1 MEFVEKVKTKYPYL
15 SENHALELVDRA
27 KMFYYSLKFPFVH
40 DIDENSHP
48 IVAFKEKNWIMS
60 ACEEL
65 IERQGFNSAV
75 AYRENGVSWSLDG
88 AQISQRLCELIIPEA
103 MVITRG

>member
-15 SENHALELVDRA
+15 SENDALAIVDRA
-27 KMFYYSLKFPFVH
+27 KMFYYSLKFPFSH

-48 IVAFKEKNWIMS
+48 ITAFVEKNWIMS

-65 IERQGFNSAV
+65 IERLGFNSAV
-75 AYRENGVSWSLDG
+75 SYRENGVSWSFDG
-88 AQISQRLCELIIPEA
+88 AQISDRLASLIVPQS
-103 MVITRG
+103 MVIKRG